1 MHNCPMKRE
10 GLLHSSC
17 ISTNT
22 NQGRRQSLDHVHGLF
37 LRGGGQNT
45 VERAKSTINASFRN
59 ETKRKDLVSRTTSLE
74 NEAFAAAKLR
84 HQKRVTHIGVGVPAG
99 LRARRQP
106 NLPPQG
112 QGFLPPR
119 AGRGR
124 PTLQTHTRGT
134 LMWTTPTTLRR
145 ACRPVAQ
152 HLDSC
157 ILFIYIFSSKERAI
171 QRIHSN

>member
-84 HQKRVTHIGVGVPAG
+84 HQKTRDAYRCWRPGRSARAPATKPPPPRPGLLAPAG
-99 LRARRQP
+99 GTWPPDPPDAHTWNAHVDNTHNPPARMQTGRA
-106 NLPPQG
+106 
-112 QGFLPPR
+112 
-119 AGRGR
+119 
-124 PTLQTHTRGT
+124 T
-134 LMWTTPTTLRR
+134 
-145 ACRPVAQ
+145 
-152 HLDSC
+152 S
-157 ILFIYIFSSKERAI
+157 
-171 QRIHSN
+171 